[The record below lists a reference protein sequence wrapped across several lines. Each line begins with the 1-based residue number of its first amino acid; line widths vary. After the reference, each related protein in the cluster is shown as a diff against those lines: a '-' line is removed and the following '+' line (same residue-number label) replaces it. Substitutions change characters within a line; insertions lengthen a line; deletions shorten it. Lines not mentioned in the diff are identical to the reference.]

1 MAEPRKKLSTL
12 ADLLDIDNAYFTGL
26 PRPVWFLGESKDTCE
41 ACNFGQVVVAAK
53 IRKGTHFGWTFTEGG
68 PKRGDGP
75 KWAAMISYGDFEV
88 ATLDPAHVFLTEE
101 AAKAAHGSDECEF
114 ASLRLSGPH
123 ASAMLTNGGSAWEI
137 TSAEA
142 GAEWVVAESVE
153 DAEAFVSAYYTGF
166 KWTGRVLVLKD
177 LGPIKKAK
185 KELG

>member
-1 MAEPRKKLSTL
+1 MSDPIATTL
-12 ADLLDIDNAYFTGL
+12 AGLLGSDTADFTNL
-26 PRPVWFLGESKDTCE
+26 PRDVWFLGDVRDTCG
-41 ACNFGQVVVAAK
+41 ACNFGQVTAATK
-53 IRKGTHFGWTFTEGG
+53 IRKGSHFGWKFTT
-68 PKRGDGP
+68 DGP

-114 ASLRLSGPH
+114 ASLRLSGPR

-137 TSAEA
+137 VSAEA

-177 LGPIKKAK
+177 LGSIKKAK